1 MKNFFKT
8 CLGILSVV
16 FGLEGFLLPNHFI
29 DGGIT
34 GISMLAST
42 AINLPL
48 PILIFLINLPF
59 LIIGFRQLN
68 KKFIFKSFLAILGLA
83 LALFIFTMPIITHD
97 KLIAAVFGGFFLGV
111 GIGLSIRAGAAL
123 DGTEILAI
131 WASKKTGL
139 TIGNIILF
147 FNAFIFLVG
156 AFYLGTEKALYSV
169 LTYYSASKTLDFILN
184 GLEEYTGITIISPLN
199 ETIRQNIKENTSWG
213 VTVYKGK
220 GGFSEQEQEILFCVI
235 TRLEVPK
242 LKSIVEEIDSNA
254 FLITHSLNEA
264 SGGMV
269 KRKLSI
275 EI

>member
-1 MKNFFKT
+1 
-8 CLGILSVV
+8 
-16 FGLEGFLLPNHFI
+16 
-29 DGGIT
+29 
-34 GISMLAST
+34 MLAST

-68 KKFIFKSFLAILGLA
+68 KKFIFKSSLAILGLA